1 MLDHAEAKR
10 RILEEV
16 TPLPAEERPFS
27 ECLGAVLATALV
39 APHPMPRFDNSAVDG
54 FAVRAVE
61 VTSASATSPVSLQSL
76 GYVPAGNPGDWEL
89 QPGQCVQVATGAPTP
104 RGADAVV
111 MKEDATLHE
120 DGRVSIREA
129 VRPRENMRYQGEDI
143 NTGEELFPEGTR
155 IGAAQLSVLA
165 TMGFTQ
171 APVTQTV
178 RVGIVSTGSELLE
191 VHETP
196 GPGQIRESNRFM
208 LEALIREEGALPEV
222 VAKAP
227 DEEAALRTLFLQA
240 LEADIAL
247 ISGGVSVGEKDLTK
261 RVLEELGVEPIFW
274 KVRVKPGKPLF
285 FGRRGR
291 TLVFGLP
298 GNPASSFVLFE
309 EFVRPAL
316 RKLQGRRRLE
326 EPMVSATLDADVV
339 EQASRLQFLRGQLR
353 FADGRY
359 WVQPLPVQGSHSI
372 SSLVRGN
379 CLIRIEPDSGVV
391 PAGTEVP
398 IRLLRNEI

>member
-16 TPLPAEERPFS
+16 SPLPAEERPFA
-27 ECLGAVLATALV
+27 CCHGAVLATALL

-54 FAVRAVE
+54 YAVRAAE
-61 VTSASATSPVSLQSL
+61 VASASAATPVLLTSL
-76 GYVPAGNPGDWEL
+76 GYVPAGNPGDWTL
-89 QPGQCVQVATGAPTP
+89 QAGQCVQVATGAPTP
-104 RGADAVV
+104 KGADAVV
-111 MKEDATLHE
+111 MKEDATRHD
-120 DGRVSIREA
+120 DGSVSIREA
-129 VRPRENMRYQGEDI
+129 VRLRENMRYCGEDI
-143 NTGEELFPEGTR
+143 GAGDELFPAGTR

-171 APVTQTV
+171 VPVTRTV

-191 VHETP
+191 VHESP

-208 LEALIREEGALPEV
+208 LEALVREEGAHPEV

-227 DEEAALRTLFLQA
+227 DEEEALRELFLRA
-240 LEADIAL
+240 LEGDLAL

-261 RVLEELGVEPIFW
+261 RVLEQLGVEPLFW

-285 FGRRGR
+285 FGRRGS

-316 RKLQGRRRLE
+316 RKMQGRRSLE
-326 EPMVSATLDADVV
+326 EPMVSATLEAEVL

-353 FADGRY
+353 FAEGRY
-359 WVQPLPVQGSHSI
+359 WVRPLPIQGSHSI

-379 CLIRIEPDSGVV
+379 CLIRIEPDSGVI
-391 PAGTEVP
+391 PGGTEVP
-398 IRLLRNEI
+398 VRLLRNEI